1 MKILLVDDSGT
12 MRKIQRNVL
21 DSMGYKDV
29 VEAEDGEQA
38 IFRMKE
44 NNFQIDLILCDWNMP
59 KMDGITL
66 VRKLSAVPNLAR
78 IPILMVTTEG
88 EKEKVVE
95 ALKAGAKGYV
105 VKPFTPDQLKKR
117 IEEILQRQSN

>member
-44 NNFQIDLILCDWNMP
+44 HNFQIDLILCDWNMP

-66 VRKLSAVPNLAR
+66 VRKLNAVPNLAR

-105 VKPFTPDQLKKR
+105 IKPFTPDQLKKR
-117 IEEILQRQSN
+117 IEETLQRQGS